1 MEYYKKFE
9 GKAKFMK
16 NLCILAL
23 VLLTGRF
30 LLALGLAGYEL
41 SPLALDD
48 QHTVTILG
56 DSTKFVNETR
66 APLYSQLGANIINP
80 IDTFPRSLPHT
91 FAGIYIIGSLIQIPV
106 IYIFWLA
113 FGIFKDLV
121 VSRTPFVDMIYSRI
135 RKIGTIC
142 IWYGLLSSLVFSI
155 LLQVFVVGA
164 TGFTNPVNLYTIL
177 IGVIL
182 LIVSEILEYG
192 HKLQNEVDETL

>member
-23 VLLTGRF
+23 ILLIGRF

-41 SPLALDD
+41 SPLSLDD

-56 DSTKFVNETR
+56 DSTKFVNEDF
-66 APLYSQLGANIINP
+66 AISFSQLTANIINP
-80 IDTFPRSLPHT
+80 TDTFPRSLPHT
-91 FAGIYIIGSLIQIPV
+91 FAGIYIIGALLEIPV
-106 IYIFWLA
+106 LYIFWLA
-113 FGIFKDLV
+113 IGIFKDLV
-121 VSRTPFVDMIYSRI
+121 VSRTPFIDTVYARI
-135 RKIGTIC
+135 KKIGSIC
-142 IWYGLLSSLVFSI
+142 IWYGLLYALVFSI